1 MLKHK
6 KKMNKNTYKC
16 KPIDLD
22 RGQYEFNYFLSK
34 CSFKK
39 NGNAKIKFSFMD
51 NFDFVL

>member
-1 MLKHK
+1 
-6 KKMNKNTYKC
+6 MNKKNTYKC

-39 NGNAKIKFSFMD
+39 NGNAKINFIHGQFSF
-51 NFDFVL
+51 VL